1 MHWLQ
6 QPHHRVVAR
15 PYENHH
21 CPRCGEH
28 LVFRKPHSLSRTWA
42 LLLTAAIL
50 YIPANVYPIMTVT
63 QFGHGQPDTII
74 SGVQHLIE
82 SQLWGLALLVFFA
95 SIMVPILKIL
105 VLAGLLLSIQLKS
118 CWRPRD
124 RTRLFRL
131 TEIVGAWS
139 MIDIF
144 LIGILVSLVKLD
156 AFATIEAGP
165 GASFFA
171 AVVVVTLLAAHSF
184 DSRLI
189 WDECQ
194 QYD

>member
-1 MHWLQ
+1 M
-6 QPHHRVVAR
+6 
-15 PYENHH
+15 
-21 CPRCGEH
+21 
-28 LVFRKPHSLSRTWA
+28 
-42 LLLTAAIL
+42 
-50 YIPANVYPIMTVT
+50 
-63 QFGHGQPDTII
+63 
-74 SGVQHLIE
+74 
-82 SQLWGLALLVFFA
+82 
-95 SIMVPILKIL
+95 
-105 VLAGLLLSIQLKS
+105 AGLLLSIQLKS